1 MYNVILVPL
10 DGSHRAETILPHVEE
25 LALCT
30 KARIVLMR
38 VIDPSDSLAAL
49 ETLPLDTS
57 QQLIKEQN
65 EAAESYLTTKQGEL
79 KQQGINTSFRMRFG
93 PVVQSIIE
101 VAQEEQADLIAIAS
115 HGRTG
120 LARIFYGSVA
130 AGLLQRAD
138 RPLLLI
144 RAQHD
149 DE

>member
-1 MYNVILVPL
+1 MYNTILVPL

-30 KARIVLMR
+30 KAKVVLLR
-38 VIDPSDSLAAL
+38 VIDPADSLAGL
-49 ETLPLDTS
+49 ESLPLDTS

-65 EAAESYLTTKQGEL
+65 ETAKAYLTAKQGEL
-79 KQQGINTSFRMRFG
+79 TQQGLTVQFRMRFG

-101 VAQEEQADLIAIAS
+101 VAQEENADLIAIAS

-144 RAQHD
+144 RAQHED
-149 DE
+149 T